1 MLTCRGNQF
10 SVILISN
17 IIFFPYVVTARV
29 QTYAVAIIPAV
40 LFGLVVLISAGKTI
54 TADGQAAID
63 QEKIN
68 RLLEQVV
75 KALDSGD
82 NTAAEEFLNEIVP
95 ELPMGAAKTHLDI
108 AINGLHYSN
117 DTETAK
123 MHVQLGKSSLQNST
137 G

>member
-1 MLTCRGNQF
+1 MTLSLTPLIFFGLG
-10 SVILISN
+10 ILIN
-17 IIFFPYVVTARV
+17 
-29 QTYAVAIIPAV
+29 
-40 LFGLVVLISAGKTI
+40 AGMTI
-54 TADGQAAID
+54 TADGQAAVD

-68 RLLEQVV
+68 RQLEQVV
-75 KALDSGD
+75 KALDAGD

-95 ELPMGAAKTHLDI
+95 ELPTGVAKTHLDI

-117 DTETAK
+117 DTETAR